1 MEKEVLKAELE
12 YISVVEILYFL
23 TINKKTG
30 KIKIKSNEEG
40 EIYIEDGKCTHAKF
54 KDLEGIDAIFELSLL
69 KEGYISFY
77 PNELPSKKTI
87 SGDARILFEEVERRS
102 KEIRDLEN
110 KIPPL
115 DAVLL
120 KSDKT
125 PDETLKLRKNDWKI
139 LSLIDGKRKL
149 REVIF
154 ESGIGLF
161 EAYRSIYFLTCKGLL
176 IDPEE
181 GKRKAKRI
189 LKILNEFIDEYSKES
204 LELRKSCAN
213 FIKTVLKSAGFK
225 EIEENVEFNE
235 SKNELNFKGDII
247 IEDEKFKNI
256 VETILPP
263 FEKKFVLDFGTI
275 LGKKKFESFKK
286 KIEV

>member
-12 YISVVEILYFL
+12 YVSVVEILYFL

-30 KIKIKSNEEG
+30 KLRVKSNEEG

-77 PNELPSKKTI
+77 PNEFPPKKTI
-87 SGDARILFEEVERRS
+87 SGEMGKLFEEVERRS
-102 KEIRDLEN
+102 KEIRDIEKN
-110 KIPPL
+110 IPPL
-115 DAVLL
+115 DAILL
-120 KSDKT
+120 KSDKA
-125 PDETLKLRKNDWKI
+125 PDQTLKLRKNDWKI

-149 REVIF
+149 REVIA

-161 EAYRSIYFLTCKGLL
+161 EAYRSIYFLTSKGLL

-181 GKRKAKRI
+181 GKRKANKV
-189 LKILNEFIDEYSKES
+189 LKILNEFVDEYSKES

-225 EIEENVEFNE
+225 EIDENIDFNE
-235 SKNELNFKGDII
+235 SKNELNFKKEMI
-247 IEDEKFKNI
+247 IENEKYKKI
-256 VETILPP
+256 IEAILPP
-263 FEKKFVLDFGTI
+263 IEKKFALDFGTI
-275 LGKKKFESFKK
+275 LGKRKFENFKK

>member
-69 KEGYISFY
+69 KEGYILFY
-77 PNELPSKKTI
+77 PNEFPSKKTI

-161 EAYRSIYFLTCKGLL
+161 EAYRSIYFLTSKGLL

-213 FIKTVLKSAGFK
+213 FIKTLLKSAGFK

-235 SKNELNFKGDII
+235 SKNELNFKGEMV

-256 VETILPP
+256 IETILPS

>member
-1 MEKEVLKAELE
+1 MVKEVLRAELE
-12 YISVVEILYFL
+12 YITLVEILYFL

-30 KIKIKSNEEG
+30 KLKIKSNEEG
-40 EIYIEDGKCTHAKF
+40 EIYVEDGKCTHAKF

-69 KEGYISFY
+69 KEGNISFY
-77 PNELPSKKTI
+77 PNEFPSKKTI
-87 SGDARILFEEVERRS
+87 SGEIGKLFEEVERRS
-102 KEIRDLEN
+102 KEIRDLEK

-149 REVIF
+149 REIII

-161 EAYRSIYFLTCKGLL
+161 EAYRSIYFLTSKGLL

-181 GKRKAKRI
+181 GKRKANKI

-204 LELRKSCAN
+204 LELRKSCSN

-225 EIEENVEFNE
+225 EIEENIEFDE
-235 SKNELNFKGDII
+235 SKNKLNFKREMII
-247 IEDEKFKNI
+247 DEEKYKTI
-256 VETILPP
+256 KETILPP
-263 FEKKFVLDFGTI
+263 FEKKFALDFGTI
-275 LGKKKFESFKK
+275 LGKKKFENFKK
-286 KIEV
+286 RIEI

>member
-1 MEKEVLKAELE
+1 MEKEVLRAELE
-12 YISVVEILYFL
+12 YITLVEILYFL

-30 KIKIKSNEEG
+30 KLKIKSNEEG

-69 KEGYISFY
+69 KEGNISFY
-77 PNELPSKKTI
+77 PNEFPSKKTI
-87 SGDARILFEEVERRS
+87 SGEIGKLFEEVERRS
-102 KEIRDLEN
+102 KEIRDLEK

-120 KSDKT
+120 KSDKA

-149 REVIF
+149 REIII

-161 EAYRSIYFLTCKGLL
+161 EAYRSIYFLTSKGLL

-181 GKRKAKRI
+181 GKRKANKI

-204 LELRKSCAN
+204 LELRKSCSN

-225 EIEENVEFNE
+225 EIEENIEFNE
-235 SKNELNFKGDII
+235 SKNELNFKREMII
-247 IEDEKFKNI
+247 DEEKYDTIKEI
-256 VETILPP
+256 ILPP

-275 LGKKKFESFKK
+275 LGKKKFENFKK
-286 KIEV
+286 KIEI